1 MGLMRSKG
9 GSPDDNDDAEEG
21 GEFQASG
28 NGGVSVQALLDS
40 SVEVFDPVVKLLSE
54 FFRELLGAAT
64 AIPQPPPKTQG
75 EEAGEEKYQ
84 PPKDTRLLHFI

>member
-1 MGLMRSKG
+1 MRSKG
-9 GSPDDNDDAEEG
+9 GSPDDDNDDAEEG
-21 GEFQASG
+21 VEFQASG

-54 FFRELLGAAT
+54 FFRELLGAAA
-64 AIPQPPPKTQG
+64 AIPLPPPKTQG
-75 EEAGEEKYQ
+75 GEAGEEEEYQ